1 MITILLGLAGL
12 LKAYKSVLSANGS
25 LAIIGASLWLED
37 ISMTEKIIA
46 DANAIKICSLLVV
59 NCFFIGLKF

>member
-1 MITILLGLAGL
+1 LAIITILLGLVGL

-37 ISMTEKIIA
+37 ISIIEKRNA
-46 DANAIKICSLLVV
+46 EATAIKISNLLVV
-59 NCFFIGLKF
+59 NLFFIG